1 MLFRA
6 GGLFGY
12 TRPGHT
18 EPGYFKEM
26 SGAVKKAVK
35 IPVLVTGGVK
45 TMEAAEELLREGF
58 ADMVGVGRAI
68 FQDPGWADVRS
79 SGIEF

>member
-1 MLFRA
+1 M
-6 GGLFGY
+6 
-12 TRPGHT
+12 
-18 EPGYFKEM
+18 
-26 SGAVKKAVK
+26 KKAVK